1 MNVLEGSPEACGG
14 LGSVVVAG
22 PGWVGETWPVFSLAH
37 STPLWAEVSRF
48 LPGEVG
54 SGNVF
59 TVMFVYVVLQ
69 ADSDQSFQGR
79 GAEVEQGGEAMVG
92 CVLQVRKG
100 HQRDGVPVVTW
111 AAMVPGGH

>member
-1 MNVLEGSPEACGG
+1 MRIKQTKNHLGG
-14 LGSVVVAG
+14 LRSPSAQNPRQWAAG
-22 PGWVGETWPVFSLAH
+22 AVNTEAEPRTHH
-37 STPLWAEVSRF
+37 S
-48 LPGEVG
+48 GD
-54 SGNVF
+54 VF

-100 HQRDGVPVVTW
+100 HQRVTW
-111 AAMVPGGH
+111 AAMVPGGP

>member
-1 MNVLEGSPEACGG
+1 MDFWDRRGPQQEVGLCPDGGARLVNVLERSLEACGG

-54 SGNVF
+54 A
-59 TVMFVYVVLQ
+59 Y
-69 ADSDQSFQGR
+69 
-79 GAEVEQGGEAMVG
+79 
-92 CVLQVRKG
+92 
-100 HQRDGVPVVTW
+100 
-111 AAMVPGGH
+111 